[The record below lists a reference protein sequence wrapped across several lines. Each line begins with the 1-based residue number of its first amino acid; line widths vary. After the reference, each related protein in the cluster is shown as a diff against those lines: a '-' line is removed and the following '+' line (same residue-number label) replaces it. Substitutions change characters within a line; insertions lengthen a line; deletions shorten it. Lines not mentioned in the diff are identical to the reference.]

1 MGTQIPTGRV
11 SQVWNVSY
19 KILVKLTQL
28 NCFKRLCFREKYFK
42 FQGTEGS
49 CIREVAASILMTGNV
64 YAINFIFASTSV
76 NITNANSIDLKHIV
90 YVVYRIAYRVLTNHI
105 FLHSGG

>member
-28 NCFKRLCFREKYFK
+28 NYFKRLSSRGKNILNFK
-42 FQGTEGS
+42 GQKEAVSGKEPQ
-49 CIREVAASILMTGNV
+49 AS
-64 YAINFIFASTSV
+64 
-76 NITNANSIDLKHIV
+76 
-90 YVVYRIAYRVLTNHI
+90 
-105 FLHSGG
+105 

>member
-49 CIREVAASILMTGNV
+49 CIREVAASILTTGNV
-64 YAINFIFASTSV
+64 YAINFTFASTSV
-76 NITNANSIDLKHIV
+76 NITNANSMKHIV
-90 YVVYRIAYRVLTNHI
+90 YVVYRIAYRVFINHI